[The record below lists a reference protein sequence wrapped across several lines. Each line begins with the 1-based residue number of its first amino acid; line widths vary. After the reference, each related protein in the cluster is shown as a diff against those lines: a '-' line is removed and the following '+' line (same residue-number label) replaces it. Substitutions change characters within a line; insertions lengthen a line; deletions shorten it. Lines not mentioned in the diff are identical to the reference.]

1 MMSDSPQIVE
11 AQSGDTISSEHGT
24 QSNYRTIGERLSDYD
39 VSLTN
44 FAEDPGIQNAMASF
58 GYTPE
63 RVAEGEA
70 LLTQARQA
78 DADQKREYGE
88 QYAAYDRL
96 QQEFKEAS
104 GPYTT
109 SLKVARIA
117 FKEDRK
123 ADTALLL
130 SGRLSNSLPMWVQR
144 CGIFYTNLLD
154 SPHFCATMATFG
166 RTRAMLEAEYKEFS
180 DVADA
185 LAKHRREMGE
195 AREATAR
202 RDECMEALDEW
213 MSDFLD
219 IARLAMPNQP
229 ESLKKLGL

>member
-1 MMSDSPQIVE
+1 MSDSPQIVE
-11 AQSGDTISSEHGT
+11 TQSGETISPEQEAS

-44 FAEDPGIQNAMASF
+44 FAADSGIQHAMAAF

-70 LLTQARQA
+70 LLKQARQA

-104 GPYTT
+104 GPYST
-109 SLKVARIA
+109 SLNVARIA
-117 FKEDRK
+117 FKNDRS
-123 ADTALLL
+123 ADAALLL

-154 SPHFCATMATFG
+154 SPHFCEAMATFG
-166 RTRAMLEAEYKEFS
+166 RTRDMLETEYKEFS
-180 DVADA
+180 EVADA
-185 LAKHRREMGE
+185 LARHRREMGE

-202 RDECMEALDEW
+202 RDQCMEALDEW

-219 IARLAMPNQP
+219 IARLALPNQP